1 MGWFNGTTGT
11 YVPGWS
17 AVVCLGGVVPAISV
31 ATEEKD
37 LVFHIFVG
45 VIVELL
51 DLVVETLPLR
61 HRLVVLELFIRRVG
75 AVDEAEVNG
84 CL

>member
-1 MGWFNGTTGT
+1 
-11 YVPGWS
+11 
-17 AVVCLGGVVPAISV
+17 VPAISV
-31 ATEEKD
+31 ATEEED
-37 LVFHIFVG
+37 LIFHVLVR

-51 DLVVETLPLR
+51 DLVVEALPLC
-61 HRLVVLELFIRRVG
+61 HGLVVLELFIRRIG